1 MLWIM
6 VLGAACV
13 VLGIFNAVWGFV
25 EALMLRRARRAPAK
39 AEGVVCGLVRHR
51 LPMRYEKQ
59 GDVPKVA
66 YQYWG
71 RTTANGAH
79 GFLSIPQAMTQWN
92 WYPCVRFTVN
102 GGETDGSPPEAA
114 GKERGASASVCRCCM
129 TLRAPANMR
138 WTETPLRCTLC
149 VPISY
154 GLWCLPRQAPRCWR
168 CILFEARRRA
178 RRSI

>member
-39 AEGVVCGLVRHR
+39 ADGVVCGLVRHR

-102 GGETDGSPPEAA
+102 GGETEWIATGGSREGAWRIGQRVQVLYDPARPGGHEIRPGRESQEDPWKGPPDGSYDPDGHCRPHPGAA
-114 GKERGASASVCRCCM
+114 GQG
-129 TLRAPANMR
+129 PG
-138 WTETPLRCTLC
+138 
-149 VPISY
+149 IS
-154 GLWCLPRQAPRCWR
+154 
-168 CILFEARRRA
+168 I
-178 RRSI
+178 

>member
-79 GFLSIPQAMTQWN
+79 GFLTLGWRSRISSMQA
-92 WYPCVRFTVN
+92 
-102 GGETDGSPPEAA
+102 A
-114 GKERGASASVCRCCM
+114 
-129 TLRAPANMR
+129 
-138 WTETPLRCTLC
+138 
-149 VPISY
+149 
-154 GLWCLPRQAPRCWR
+154 
-168 CILFEARRRA
+168 
-178 RRSI
+178 

>member
-79 GFLSIPQAMTQWN
+79 GFLS
-92 WYPCVRFTVN
+92 Y
-102 GGETDGSPPEAA
+102 
-114 GKERGASASVCRCCM
+114 
-129 TLRAPANMR
+129 
-138 WTETPLRCTLC
+138 
-149 VPISY
+149 
-154 GLWCLPRQAPRCWR
+154 
-168 CILFEARRRA
+168 RRR
-178 RRSI
+178 

>member
-66 YQYWG
+66 YQS
-71 RTTANGAH
+71 GAA
-79 GFLSIPQAMTQWN
+79 LQP
-92 WYPCVRFTVN
+92 TVHM
-102 GGETDGSPPEAA
+102 AF
-114 GKERGASASVCRCCM
+114 SV
-129 TLRAPANMR
+129 
-138 WTETPLRCTLC
+138 
-149 VPISY
+149 S
-154 GLWCLPRQAPRCWR
+154 
-168 CILFEARRRA
+168 RRR
-178 RRSI
+178 

>member
-66 YQYWG
+66 YQYGPHYSQRCTW
-71 RTTANGAH
+71 
-79 GFLSIPQAMTQWN
+79 LSQ
-92 WYPCVRFTVN
+92 YP
-102 GGETDGSPPEAA
+102 A
-114 GKERGASASVCRCCM
+114 GDDAVELV
-129 TLRAPANMR
+129 
-138 WTETPLRCTLC
+138 PLRP
-149 VPISY
+149 VH
-154 GLWCLPRQAPRCWR
+154 R
-168 CILFEARRRA
+168 ERRGD
-178 RRSI
+178 

>member
-71 RTTANGAH
+71 RKEGALCC
-79 GFLSIPQAMTQWN
+79 GS
-92 WYPCVRFTVN
+92 WYWEPRALYLAY
-102 GGETDGSPPEAA
+102 SMPS
-114 GKERGASASVCRCCM
+114 GA
-129 TLRAPANMR
+129 
-138 WTETPLRCTLC
+138 
-149 VPISY
+149 
-154 GLWCLPRQAPRCWR
+154 LW
-168 CILFEARRRA
+168 RR
-178 RRSI
+178 

>member
-92 WYPCVRFTVN
+92 WSTCVMAF
-102 GGETDGSPPEAA
+102 
-114 GKERGASASVCRCCM
+114 SV
-129 TLRAPANMR
+129 
-138 WTETPLRCTLC
+138 
-149 VPISY
+149 S
-154 GLWCLPRQAPRCWR
+154 
-168 CILFEARRRA
+168 RRR
-178 RRSI
+178 

>member
-71 RTTANGAH
+71 RTTATGAH

-102 GGETDGSPPEAA
+102 GGETEWIATGGSREGAWRIGQRVQVLYDPARPGEYALDGDAAPMHAVRADFIWAVVLTAA
-114 GKERGASASVCRCCM
+114 GAA
-129 TLRAPANMR
+129 LLA
-138 WTETPLRCTLC
+138 LYF
-149 VPISY
+149 I
-154 GLWCLPRQAPRCWR
+154 
-168 CILFEARRRA
+168 
-178 RRSI
+178 

>member
-59 GDVPKVA
+59 GDVLQLPEWRENFKAVLGDWCQSGVPVLGPH
-66 YQYWG
+66 YSQRCTWLSQY
-71 RTTANGAH
+71 
-79 GFLSIPQAMTQWN
+79 P
-92 WYPCVRFTVN
+92 
-102 GGETDGSPPEAA
+102 A
-114 GKERGASASVCRCCM
+114 GDDAVELV
-129 TLRAPANMR
+129 
-138 WTETPLRCTLC
+138 PLRP
-149 VPISY
+149 VH
-154 GLWCLPRQAPRCWR
+154 R
-168 CILFEARRRA
+168 ERRGD
-178 RRSI
+178 